1 MEKLTIGAIRWDA
14 WVVSEK
20 ENDPAFQV
28 QRSLSKQEFH
38 WRAPFFA
45 TVTDEGKIFIPEY
58 NQEIFDREMKY
69 AIEAGIDYFAY
80 VWYNSTMKASR
91 IFHTQSKYKNDI
103 KMCACFDGN
112 AIGKDYARKEMETLF
127 KQDYYMTVL
136 GGRPLMYYF
145 GDSKN
150 LNAIKEDISYYRSLT
165 KALGIPEPYAVIM
178 NVSPKQALL
187 AYGDAVSSYAIYG
200 KHNEPFSNIMQYAV
214 DEWENFRKS
223 GMQYVPTV
231 SYGWNPE
238 PRFHNPV
245 SWIGVPKHSWADYAT
260 SENITEHVTYAYSYM
275 QHKMV
280 KDFTKANTM
289 IAYAWNEHDEGGWI
303 CPTIAVDEK
312 GNQLYNDDG
321 TPKIND
327 ERVKATRKAVDNYKN
342 NNLINISV
350 NGVLSEG

>member
-1 MEKLTIGAIRWDA
+1 
-14 WVVSEK
+14 
-20 ENDPAFQV
+20 
-28 QRSLSKQEFH
+28 
-38 WRAPFFA
+38 
-45 TVTDEGKIFIPEY
+45 
-58 NQEIFDREMKY
+58 
-69 AIEAGIDYFAY
+69 
-80 VWYNSTMKASR
+80 
-91 IFHTQSKYKNDI
+91 
-103 KMCACFDGN
+103 
-112 AIGKDYARKEMETLF
+112 
-127 KQDYYMTVL
+127 
-136 GGRPLMYYF
+136 MYYF

-350 NGVLSEG
+350 NDVLSEG